1 MGMAYAANCS
11 NCHGAGFIYYW
22 EGGKDFCDC
31 MYGRWRKYEMKSK
44 KLKQAI
50 EWESEPLYKRLDMCC
65 LALSIH
71 GCITHA
77 ERERI
82 RDKIQKHL
90 SNGRYHELGD
100 SA

>member
-1 MGMAYAANCS
+1 MTAPAPKPIIEPHVVTSCIGPKVIDHDPDDIETNSPPLRMAKA
-11 NCHGAGFIYYW
+11 W
-22 EGGKDFCDC
+22 
-31 MYGRWRKYEMKSK
+31 K
-44 KLKQAI
+44 K
-50 EWESEPLYKRLDMCC
+50 EPLYQRLDMCC

-90 SNGRYHELGD
+90 SNGRYHEMTED
-100 SA
+100 AP